1 MSAIKFHLST
11 SQDKDLDD
19 DYPGRRAEMKENEEE
34 GKLKDVFLTLFDTD
48 DDQMSRVCTGCS
60 PCPP

>member
-19 DYPGRRAEMKENEEE
+19 DYPGRRAEINENEEE
-34 GKLKDVFLTLFDTD
+34 GKPKDVFLTLFDTD
-48 DDQMSRVCTGCS
+48 GDQMSRACTGCS
-60 PCPP
+60 QCPP